1 MNIRGALAKGNSDS
15 VIYFCEYSHSP
26 LEQDKIQELINTTAY
41 ENELFGDTIEIL
53 AIESKDEMKK
63 DFRLVGLIFHNTDE
77 NTHTSILLDKYEDI
91 SMYLEEIVE

>member
-26 LEQDKIQELINTTAY
+26 LEQSKIRELINAAY
-41 ENELFGDTIEIL
+41 ENDLFGDTIEIL
-53 AIESKDEMKK
+53 AIESRDEMKK
-63 DFRLVGLIFHNTDE
+63 DFRLIGLIFNNAAE
-77 NTHTSILLDKYEDI
+77 KTHTSILLDKYEDI